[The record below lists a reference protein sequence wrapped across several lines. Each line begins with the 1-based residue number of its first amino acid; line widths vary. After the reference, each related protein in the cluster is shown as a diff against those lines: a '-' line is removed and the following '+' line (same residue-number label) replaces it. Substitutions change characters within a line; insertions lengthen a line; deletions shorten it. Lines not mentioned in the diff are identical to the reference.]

1 MGKYV
6 GESEGN
12 MRRAIKLTEAS
23 SPCVLWIDELEKAFA
38 GVKSD
43 GGGSEV
49 TMRLFG
55 NFLTWMQEK
64 ESLAF
69 VVATANKINVLPP
82 ELLRK
87 GRFDET
93 FYVDLPKKDER
104 KKILEIHIRKR
115 RNQDLSKI
123 DLDNLVNKTNG
134 YCGADLEGIVREG
147 IEIAFVNKKDSLT
160 TDDILEV
167 IKNTHSL
174 SEVMKEQ
181 IDDMKKSYKDLKLK
195 PASP

>member
-1 MGKYV
+1 
-6 GESEGN
+6 